1 MRTEIYVDNAATTKM
16 LPEVIGTM
24 IPYFSE
30 NYGNPSSVYE
40 IGARSREAVMDARE
54 KAGAVIG
61 AKPEEI
67 YFTSGGTESDNWVL
81 TAVYDYYGGKKNHI
95 ITSKIEHH
103 AILRTCEY
111 LERVRGADVTY
122 LPVGRD
128 GRVDPDDVLHA
139 IRPETCLIS
148 VMTANNEIG
157 TIQPVREIGL
167 IAKSKGV
174 WFHTDAVQAYGH
186 IPIDVEEDHIDFLS
200 ISAHKL
206 GGPKG
211 TGALY
216 IRRGIKIGS
225 FMRGGAQERNRR
237 AGTENVPGIA
247 GFGKA
252 AEIAQRDMA
261 ERADH
266 ERMLRDHLLKKLRA
280 EIPLLSV
287 NGSMEHR
294 LPGNLNV
301 CVPYAET
308 EMMVINLDLAGIAAS
323 GGSACASGSLDPSH
337 VLLAIGLSYE
347 RAQNS
352 VRFTISHENTIEEMD
367 RVAEAFAK
375 IVERLRKMSPG
386 YAKTVKGKE
395 NL

>member
-16 LPEVIGTM
+16 LPEVIETM

-40 IGARSREAVMDARE
+40 IGERSREAVMDARE
-54 KAGAVIG
+54 KVGAVIG

-81 TAVYDYYGGKKNHI
+81 TSVYDYYGGRKNHI
-95 ITSKIEHH
+95 ITSRIEHH

-111 LERVRGADVTY
+111 LERMRGAEVTY
-122 LPVGRD
+122 LPVD
-128 GRVDPDDVLHA
+128 KEGRVDPKDVLDA
-139 IRPETCLIS
+139 VRPETCLIS
-148 VMTANNEIG
+148 IMSANNEIG
-157 TIQPVREIGL
+157 TIQPVREIGS
-167 IAKSKGV
+167 IAESKGV

-186 IPIDVEEDHIDFLS
+186 IPIDVREDHIDFLS
-200 ISAHKL
+200 VSAHKL

-211 TGALY
+211 IGALF

-225 FMRGGAQERNRR
+225 FLRGGAQERNRR

-252 AEIAQRDMA
+252 AEIARRNMA
-261 ERADH
+261 ERADY
-266 ERMLRDHLLKKLRA
+266 ERSLRNHLMKRLKA

-287 NGSMEHR
+287 NGSLENR

-308 EMMVINLDLAGIAAS
+308 EMMVINLDLVGIAAS

-337 VLLAIGLSYE
+337 VLLALGLSYE

-352 VRFTISHENTIEEMD
+352 VRFTISHENTMEEMD
-367 RVAEAFAK
+367 RVAEAFAQ

-386 YAKTVKGKE
+386 YANTVKGKE
-395 NL
+395 DL

>member
-16 LPEVIGTM
+16 LLEVIETM

-386 YAKTVKGKE
+386 YAKYVKGKE

>member
-16 LPEVIGTM
+16 LPEVIETM

>member
-1 MRTEIYVDNAATTKM
+1 
-16 LPEVIGTM
+16 
-24 IPYFSE
+24 
-30 NYGNPSSVYE
+30 
-40 IGARSREAVMDARE
+40 
-54 KAGAVIG
+54 
-61 AKPEEI
+61 
-67 YFTSGGTESDNWVL
+67 
-81 TAVYDYYGGKKNHI
+81 
-95 ITSKIEHH
+95 
-103 AILRTCEY
+103 
-111 LERVRGADVTY
+111 
-122 LPVGRD
+122 
-128 GRVDPDDVLHA
+128 
-139 IRPETCLIS
+139 
-148 VMTANNEIG
+148 
-157 TIQPVREIGL
+157 
-167 IAKSKGV
+167 
-174 WFHTDAVQAYGH
+174 
-186 IPIDVEEDHIDFLS
+186 
-200 ISAHKL
+200 
-206 GGPKG
+206 
-211 TGALY
+211 
-216 IRRGIKIGS
+216 
-225 FMRGGAQERNRR
+225 MRGGAQERNRR

>member
-294 LPGNLNV
+294 LPGNLNL

>member
-16 LPEVIGTM
+16 LPEVIETM

-30 NYGNPSSVYE
+30 KYGNPSSVYE

-367 RVAEAFAK
+367 RVGEAFAK

-386 YAKTVKGKE
+386 YAKSVKGKE

>member
-211 TGALY
+211 IGALY

>member
-16 LPEVIGTM
+16 LPEVIETM

-211 TGALY
+211 IGALY